1 MGGLK
6 KYAPWTC
13 GVLACASLAIAG
25 FPFTSGFFSK
35 DAILGAA
42 YAHAPWMYWVGVV
55 TAGMTAFYVWRAF
68 WMTFW
73 GDYRGHGHPHESSWT
88 MLGPLVVLA
97 VLSIVG
103 GFVFN
108 VPEILSG
115 MFPIKEATE
124 NGGPGEMVLTG
135 ISVAFGL
142 AGIALSWLMYVVNK
156 DIPEKITSSLGGVY
170 TLVYNKYFVDE
181 AYDAAIVRP
190 LVQGSES
197 VLWKTVDAGLIDGT
211 VNGMGTQS
219 QGVGSLLRLLQSG
232 NIRSYATWV
241 VIGAVVVIVVM
252 GVTR

>member
-1 MGGLK
+1 
-6 KYAPWTC
+6 
-13 GVLACASLAIAG
+13 
-25 FPFTSGFFSK
+25 
-35 DAILGAA
+35 
-42 YAHAPWMYWVGVV
+42 
-55 TAGMTAFYVWRAF
+55 
-68 WMTFW
+68 
-73 GDYRGHGHPHESSWT
+73 
-88 MLGPLVVLA
+88 
-97 VLSIVG
+97 
-103 GFVFN
+103 
-108 VPEILSG
+108 
-115 MFPIKEATE
+115 
-124 NGGPGEMVLTG
+124 MVLTG